1 MRIMLIDLS
10 EAVEFLKGCED
21 AVILTHQ
28 SPDGDC
34 IGAGFALKDLL
45 EALGKRSRVLC
56 SDEFP
61 KRYDFMTSVGS
72 GEEFEPKTVI
82 AVDIADPQLMGNLR
96 ETYGNKVQLCID
108 HHISNVGYAEK
119 TLLNAGASA
128 TCELIYELADAM
140 KIQMSDHCAACIYT
154 GIATDTGCF
163 KYECTT
169 ARCHEI
175 AAELMKSHKLKYAK
189 INREMFDVKSIGR
202 LKMERIVT
210 DLMEYYLDNRL
221 TMICIT
227 SDILNEQHVDAND
240 LDGCASI
247 PLQVEGVEVGVTIKE
262 KSENEYKVSMRS
274 ANDVNVSAICQTL
287 GGGGHIKAA
296 GCLVKGTLEEVKA
309 AVVEAVR
316 KGMEE

>member
-1 MRIMLIDLS
+1 MLIDLS

-72 GEEFEPKTVI
+72 GEPKTVI

>member
-1 MRIMLIDLS
+1 MLIDLS

-45 EALGKRSRVLC
+45 EVLGKRSRVLC

>member
-1 MRIMLIDLS
+1 MLIDLS

-202 LKMERIVT
+202 LKMERTVT

>member
-1 MRIMLIDLS
+1 MLIDLS

-274 ANDVNVSAICQTL
+274 ANNVNVSAICQTL

>member
-1 MRIMLIDLS
+1 
-10 EAVEFLKGCED
+10 
-21 AVILTHQ
+21 
-28 SPDGDC
+28 
-34 IGAGFALKDLL
+34 
-45 EALGKRSRVLC
+45 
-56 SDEFP
+56 
-61 KRYDFMTSVGS
+61 
-72 GEEFEPKTVI
+72 
-82 AVDIADPQLMGNLR
+82 
-96 ETYGNKVQLCID
+96 
-108 HHISNVGYAEK
+108 
-119 TLLNAGASA
+119 
-128 TCELIYELADAM
+128 
-140 KIQMSDHCAACIYT
+140 
-154 GIATDTGCF
+154 
-163 KYECTT
+163 
-169 ARCHEI
+169 
-175 AAELMKSHKLKYAK
+175 
-189 INREMFDVKSIGR
+189 
-202 LKMERIVT
+202 
-210 DLMEYYLDNRL
+210 MEYYLDNRL

>member
-1 MRIMLIDLS
+1 MLIDLS

-72 GEEFEPKTVI
+72 GEEFESKTVI

>member
-1 MRIMLIDLS
+1 MLIDLS

-72 GEEFEPKTVI
+72 GEEFEPKIVI

-274 ANDVNVSAICQTL
+274 ANNVNVSAICQTL

>member
-1 MRIMLIDLS
+1 MLIDLS

-72 GEEFEPKTVI
+72 GEEFEPKIVI

-108 HHISNVGYAEK
+108 HHISNIGYAEK

>member
-1 MRIMLIDLS
+1 MLIDLS

-34 IGAGFALKDLL
+34 IGAGFALNDLL

-96 ETYGNKVQLCID
+96 ETYENKVQLCID

>member
-1 MRIMLIDLS
+1 MLIDLS

-45 EALGKRSRVLC
+45 KALGKRSRVLC

-108 HHISNVGYAEK
+108 HHISNIGYAEK